1 MSSDPDSPTAPAA
14 PANVEDRQ
22 WAMWAHLCGLL
33 WLFGTGTW
41 FFYPAGSLALFT
53 LLGPLIIWKAKGDT
67 LPFAGAQAKEAL
79 NFQITVL
86 LAGIVSCML
95 IFILVGFLMLWALG
109 ILNLIFVIIAAI
121 QVSDGKPYRYPFNLR
136 LIK

>member
-1 MSSDPDSPTAPAA
+1 MAA
-14 PANVEDRQ
+14 KAFAQ
-22 WAMWAHLCGLL
+22 
-33 WLFGTGTW
+33 FTI
-41 FFYPAGSLALFT
+41 GS
-53 LLGPLIIWKAKGDT
+53 
-67 LPFAGAQAKEAL
+67 AGAQAKEAL

-95 IFILVGFLMLWALG
+95 IFILVGFLLLWALG